1 LYSFVLGDDKL
12 LDDSIV
18 DVFRRCG
25 LSHILAI
32 SGLHIGIVVSLIY
45 FCFVRLN
52 ILTKEKAKLFL
63 CLFLPVYA
71 LIAGGQPSVWRASL
85 MVMIRSEEH
94 TSELQSRFDLVCRL
108 LLEKKKHI

>member
-1 LYSFVLGDDKL
+1 
-12 LDDSIV
+12 
-18 DVFRRCG
+18 
-25 LSHILAI
+25 
-32 SGLHIGIVVSLIY
+32 LIY

-85 MVMIRSEEH
+85 MVMIAILLSFLKRKISY
-94 TSELQSRFDLVCRL
+94 TDLISIIFILFILFV
-108 LLEKKKHI
+108 KYIIYHIVFYIFLVYMFGIILY